1 MYQIAVIKH
10 AKADTSKAVLIPNRP
25 ARSSSANFGQVSSL
39 SCPAAPSSLLVIT
52 GADVVTVL
60 PRAIRAVRKS
70 ERLRGKN
77 HSYRESY
84 TH

>member
-1 MYQIAVIKH
+1 MCQIAAIKH
-10 AKADTSKAVLIPNRP
+10 AKADTSKAVLIPNRV
-25 ARSSSANFGQVSSL
+25 ARSSANFGQVSSL
-39 SCPAAPSSLLVIT
+39 SCPAPPSSLFVIT

-70 ERLRGKN
+70 ERLRGEN
-77 HSYRESY
+77 HSYREGD

>member
-1 MYQIAVIKH
+1 MYQSAAIKH
-10 AKADTSKAVLIPNRP
+10 AKADRSKAVLIPS
-25 ARSSSANFGQVSSL
+25 ARSSANSGEVSSL
-39 SCPAAPSSLLVIT
+39 SCPAPPSSLFVIT

-70 ERLRGKN
+70 ERLRGQN
-77 HSYRESY
+77 HSYREGD